1 MGPIGWVVA
10 ALTVASTYQGY
21 QGQRAMGKAQEAEFR
36 RQAEEERIAAQAEEL
51 TRAQERNRKLAASTE
66 ALQRSGI
73 AAEGT
78 PASIALSSAE
88 NISLSEGIIKLSDR
102 LKRDQLRRQGVMA
115 RQTAN
120 IQAQSTLLKGGT
132 QLASNPTVGEA
143 FNKFVKT

>member
-1 MGPIGWVVA
+1 MIDWVIA

-51 TRAQERNRKLAASTE
+51 TRAQERNRLLAASTE
-66 ALQRSGI
+66 ALARSGI

-88 NISLSEGIIKLSDR
+88 NISLSEGMIKLSDR
-102 LKRDQLRRQGVMA
+102 LKRDQLRRQGTMA
-115 RQTAN
+115 RKTAN
-120 IQAQSTLLKGGT
+120 IQAQSTLLKGAT
-132 QLASNPTVGEA
+132 QLASNPA
-143 FNKFVKT
+143 FQKE